1 MKKYKQFFVACGA
14 VLLFSCQSSTHGD
27 TDPSLPQFT
36 IENKVSEGNDSLPL
50 AIESQSSQ
58 ARLNPPH
65 GQPGHDCNI
74 AVGQPL
80 DGSGGASPAAALPQ
94 VLSSPGAS
102 PRLNP
107 PHGQPGHICE
117 IEVGQPLP

>member
-1 MKKYKQFFVACGA
+1 MKKYTSFLLMAFA
-14 VLLFSCQSSTHGD
+14 VVLFSCQSTTHGD
-27 TDPSLPQFT
+27 TDPTLPQFT
-36 IENKVSEGNDSLPL
+36 IENQVPEANDSLPV
-50 AIESQSSQ
+50 AAEVQGSQPP
-58 ARLNPPH
+58 LNPPH

-74 AVGQPL
+74 PVGDPL
-80 DGSGGASPAAALPQ
+80 DGSGSVAPASAHPQ

-117 IEVGQPLP
+117 IAVGQPLP